1 MTNYQYN
8 GVDINNLIQGYTT
21 ALTGYNKT
29 GTSTMGLS
37 STSTTFTS
45 VVNERPSQFGYQI
58 NGTDISSYCIAKYN
72 EITTSGSVTVP
83 SGCNF
88 IGILLVGG
96 GGGAGGGTSGTA
108 GTNSINSSIW
118 NKIDSIGNHQGTQHE
133 QACLIGV
140 NNVQGSQNII
150 TYIGLNCGITAGK
163 DCWPG
168 IAQQYT
174 GNFSSNVTYTIQI
187 SLYNPIQNTTATG
200 ISAYGGLPGAQF
212 VAYQPNNTVQ
222 QYIGR
227 TQTNGINGIY
237 NNQNSIIGAT
247 TGSIGQAGLAGSF
260 VYLLSPTNPGKI
272 LQFTIGSGAAGLPA
286 NQQTTRVSGQT
297 TNVTIGGIQYKAGG
311 GGLSETTATG
321 LVSYTNTP
329 TSTSSY
335 LNTISSLTYGMAY
348 AGGNAGSGGS
358 GATAGGTGGNGYARI
373 YFYNSNPNL
382 VYTGGNYA
390 TAPFGIG
397 NTTDFPSQVLCIWSE
412 PNFRGVSYPVG
423 PFILLTYTF
432 NYTGV
437 ANIGTYKIIVDDIAY
452 LYFNGSAPN
461 RCDWQDTRSGT
472 IPIINGTNS
481 IQAIVYNTGGGVGF
495 LASFF
500 DSSNNLV
507 AYTDGSWKY
516 QLLSYITP
524 SASPLY
530 NPVQGGLWTTLY
542 SSNTTLGIPF
552 TYNTGSATTIV
563 NASYY
568 YTNLDTINNAV
579 ISSKIISN
587 FTVSSFTTTN
597 AIYVEPT
604 QAVAW
609 GFKATGFFVPD
620 VTGSW
625 TFTLS
630 ADDCAE
636 LWIGSDATGNIT
648 SICPSSTS
656 TTSNANI
663 RVLFTSGNGTYSVT
677 LTSGRY
683 YPILLYYGE
692 GVGGQAIS
700 FTYKPTA
707 SALAQT
713 VDKYLYYVNAPP
725 IY

>member
-88 IGILLVGG
+88 IGVLLVGG

-108 GTNSINSSIW
+108 GTS
-118 NKIDSIGNHQGTQHE
+118 
-133 QACLIGV
+133 
-140 NNVQGSQNII
+140 
-150 TYIGLNCGITAGK
+150 
-163 DCWPG
+163 
-168 IAQQYT
+168 
-174 GNFSSNVTYTIQI
+174 
-187 SLYNPIQNTTATG
+187 
-200 ISAYGGLPGAQF
+200 
-212 VAYQPNNTVQ
+212 
-222 QYIGR
+222 
-227 TQTNGINGIY
+227 
-237 NNQNSIIGAT
+237 
-247 TGSIGQAGLAGSF
+247 GSIGQAGLAGSF
-260 VYLLSPTNPGKI
+260 VYLLSPANPGKI

-358 GATAGGTGGNGYARI
+358 GGTAGGKGGNGYARI
-373 YFYNSNPNL
+373 YYYSSNPNL

-390 TAPFGIG
+390 TAPFGSG
-397 NTTDFPSQVLCIWSE
+397 NTTDFPSQVLSIWSE
-412 PNFRGVSYPVG
+412 PNFRSVLYSAG

-437 ANIGTYKIIVDDIAY
+437 ANTGTYKIIVDDIAY

-461 RCDWQDTRSGT
+461 RCDWQSTCSGT

-500 DSSNNLV
+500 NSSNNLV
-507 AYTDGSWKY
+507 AYTDVSWKY
-516 QLLSYITP
+516 QILSYITP
-524 SASPLY
+524 SASLLY
-530 NPVQGGLWTTLY
+530 NPVQGGLWTKVY

-552 TYNTGSATTIV
+552 TYNAGSGTTMV

-604 QAVAW
+604 NAVAW

-620 VTGSW
+620 VSGSW

-683 YPILLYYGE
+683 YPILLYYGQ
-692 GVGGQAIS
+692 GAGGQAIN